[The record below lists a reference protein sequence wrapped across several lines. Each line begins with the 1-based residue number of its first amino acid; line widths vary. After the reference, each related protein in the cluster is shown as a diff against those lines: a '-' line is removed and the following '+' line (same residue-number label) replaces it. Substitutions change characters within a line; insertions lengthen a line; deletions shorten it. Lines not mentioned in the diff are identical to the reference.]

1 MDSIPTLS
9 SIEILKEKHDGAGGP
24 LDPFFYFGGRK
35 DDVLFLFELQPPHTI
50 TRALGSKI
58 LDGPRDMLL
67 EYGLADL
74 EAVEQRGVV
83 VGRMDFEILG
93 EGGG

>member
-1 MDSIPTLS
+1 M
-9 SIEILKEKHDGAGGP
+9 
-24 LDPFFYFGGRK
+24 
-35 DDVLFLFELQPPHTI
+35 LFLFELQPPHTI

-58 LDGPRDMLL
+58 LDGLRDMLL

-74 EAVEQRGVV
+74 EVVEFERRGAV

>member
-1 MDSIPTLS
+1 M
-9 SIEILKEKHDGAGGP
+9 
-24 LDPFFYFGGRK
+24 
-35 DDVLFLFELQPPHTI
+35 LFLFELQPPHTI
-50 TRALGSKI
+50 TRALGNKI
-58 LDGPRDMLL
+58 LDGLRDMLL

-74 EAVEQRGVV
+74 EVVEFEQRGVV